1 MKENAYLC
9 IDLKSFYASVECVER
24 GLDPMTANLA
34 VADPARGKGSV
45 CLAISPSM
53 KALGIKNRCRV
64 YQIPQYVEYIT
75 APPRMK
81 LYIKYS
87 ADIYGVY
94 LKYIAKE
101 DIHMYSI
108 DEAFLDVTH
117 YLSLYQ
123 KTARELALDI
133 MADIRTVTGIPAA
146 AGVGSNLYLAKV
158 SLDILA
164 KHGKDSIACLN
175 EEQYRDILWDHRPL
189 TDFWRVGDGTAK
201 RLSRIGIRT
210 MREIAQADEEVLYR
224 MLGVDAELL
233 IDHAWGRE
241 STTLKDIKA
250 YTPKSSSFS
259 SGQVLPRDYSF
270 EESKLIVKEMMDGL
284 CLEMEEEDVTAKSV
298 TLTVGYSNATGKEP
312 DAGTV
317 TLPQAARAYQTLIPK
332 VVKLY
337 ERIARK
343 EMPIRKITL
352 TCNGV
357 TEESYGQYDLFG
369 AYEAEEKDR
378 KIQRA
383 VLEIK
388 RKFGKNALIR
398 GMDLLEA
405 GTSWERNHQFGGL
418 RSG

>member
-1 MKENAYLC
+1 M
-9 IDLKSFYASVECVER
+9 
-24 GLDPMTANLA
+24 
-34 VADPARGKGSV
+34 
-45 CLAISPSM
+45 
-53 KALGIKNRCRV
+53 
-64 YQIPQYVEYIT
+64 
-75 APPRMK
+75 
-81 LYIKYS
+81 
-87 ADIYGVY
+87 
-94 LKYIAKE
+94 
-101 DIHMYSI
+101 
-108 DEAFLDVTH
+108 
-117 YLSLYQ
+117 
-123 KTARELALDI
+123 
-133 MADIRTVTGIPAA
+133 
-146 AGVGSNLYLAKV
+146 
-158 SLDILA
+158 
-164 KHGKDSIACLN
+164 
-175 EEQYRDILWDHRPL
+175 
-189 TDFWRVGDGTAK
+189 
-201 RLSRIGIRT
+201 
-210 MREIAQADEEVLYR
+210 
-224 MLGVDAELL
+224 
-233 IDHAWGRE
+233 
-241 STTLKDIKA
+241 
-250 YTPKSSSFS
+250 
-259 SGQVLPRDYSF
+259 PRDYSF

-405 GTSWERNHQFGGL
+405 GTARERNHQIGGH